1 MSGPARDVSGHD
13 TSGHDVLV
21 VGGAGIDTIIR
32 VPALPMPYADSVLVE
47 PIVSYVAHTGTGV
60 ALGLRAL
67 GLAVKFVDLL
77 GEDDLGA
84 RIIERFQAEGLDFSW
99 LPAELGT
106 RRAVNLVAADDG
118 RRMSFYDGRDVPGAR
133 MPEPFYEGWLASA
146 RHAHISIMDYARHVL
161 PVALRLGV
169 PVSTDL
175 HAWDG
180 VADHHRDFA
189 YAADVVFLSAAALS
203 TRLAP
208 VVADIFARGRA
219 SVVVVTDGA
228 RGAWLGLPDGTLTHF
243 PAVTPPGPVVDS
255 NGAGDAFVSGFLS
268 GRLAGLPLDA
278 CMRRGLRAGAFACTI
293 PGTAERFATPADV

>member
-1 MSGPARDVSGHD
+1 
-13 TSGHDVLV
+13 
-21 VGGAGIDTIIR
+21 
-32 VPALPMPYADSVLVE
+32 
-47 PIVSYVAHTGTGV
+47 
-60 ALGLRAL
+60 
-67 GLAVKFVDLL
+67 
-77 GEDDLGA
+77 
-84 RIIERFQAEGLDFSW
+84 
-99 LPAELGT
+99 
-106 RRAVNLVAADDG
+106 
-118 RRMSFYDGRDVPGAR
+118 
-133 MPEPFYEGWLASA
+133 MPEPFYEAWLASA
-146 RHAHISIMDYARHVL
+146 RHVHVSIMDYARHVL

-203 TRLAP
+203 SRPAP

-228 RGAWLGLPDGTLTHF
+228 RGAWLGLPDGSLPHF
-243 PAVTPPGPVVDS
+243 AAVAPPGPVVDS

-278 CMRRGLRAGAFACTI
+278 CMRRGSRAGAFACTI
-293 PGTAERFATPADV
+293 PGTAERFASPADL